1 MSAGA
6 PRLVTEIATLAAILN
21 AYADKIGGDF
31 TAYWNHTHR
40 IANLCAAHAPD
51 GAEVLEKIAIAAAF
65 HDLGIWTHGT
75 FDYLK
80 PSIGLAEA
88 HLDSTGM
95 SRWKPEIAAMIS
107 WHHKLTPF
115 LEEPNWLVEP
125 FRRADWCDVTLGLLR
140 FGVPRA
146 FIRALYETWPSA
158 GFHKRLVQLE
168 ASHLRKHPA
177 NPLPV
182 LKW

>member
-1 MSAGA
+1 MSAEA
-6 PRLVTEIATLAAILN
+6 PRLVTEIATLAAILD
-21 AYADKIGGDF
+21 AHADRLGSDF
-31 TAYWNHTHR
+31 TGYWNHTHR

-75 FDYLK
+75 VDYLK

-88 HLDSTGM
+88 HLDSIGM
-95 SRWKPEIAAMIS
+95 SHWKPEIAAMIS
-107 WHHKLTPF
+107 WHHKLTPCRD
-115 LEEPNWLVEP
+115 EPHLLVEP
-125 FRRADWCDVTLGLLR
+125 FRRADWSDVTLGLLA
-140 FGVPRA
+140 FGVPRK
-146 FIRALYETWPSA
+146 FIRALYDTWPSA

-168 ASHLRKHPA
+168 ATQLRRNPLK
-177 NPLPV
+177 PLPV